1 MDSWFWNN
9 KFWVGIVILI
19 TCMLVQRGFS
29 KWKLFV
35 FIRDLNPL
43 KRIKD
48 VGLIRICLSLNAI
61 IKDKVVN
68 MLKGF

>member
-1 MDSWFWNN
+1 
-9 KFWVGIVILI
+9 
-19 TCMLVQRGFS
+19 MLVQRVFS

-35 FIRDLNPL
+35 FIRDLIPL
-43 KRIKD
+43 KRIND
-48 VGLIRICLSLNAI
+48 VGLIRLCLSLNAI